1 MLSRSLLLLIFLSIL
16 YSCNNKSLKKET
28 VILQE
33 KKADSIK
40 KYILKINEKLTPKSK
55 IFMQDWG
62 EYQRFSKFLNENKI
76 YTPEESLLNAEE
88 LAKLAQ
94 ELKDSIR
101 IEELQT
107 PSVKIRLNVIH
118 NEALRIEDMSEIS
131 IITEEEIHKEYI
143 KIYEAFSALNS
154 KINNNLNQKELN
166 EQLKDFIDEIVT
178 NDSLKSKTII
188 EKRPL
193 KLPANKLNIPK

>member
-1 MLSRSLLLLIFLSIL
+1 M
-16 YSCNNKSLKKET
+16 
-28 VILQE
+28 
-33 KKADSIK
+33 
-40 KYILKINEKLTPKSK
+40 
-55 IFMQDWG
+55 
-62 EYQRFSKFLNENKI
+62 
-76 YTPEESLLNAEE
+76 LNAEE

-107 PSVKIRLNVIH
+107 PSIKIRLNIIH
-118 NEALRIEDMSEIS
+118 NEALRIEDISKIS

-166 EQLKDFIDEIVT
+166 EQLKDFIDKIVT
-178 NDSLKSKTII
+178 NDSLKSKNII
-188 EKRPL
+188 KKRPL

>member
-1 MLSRSLLLLIFLSIL
+1 MLSRSLLLLIFLPIL
-16 YSCNNKSLKKET
+16 FSCNNKSLKKET

-33 KKADSIK
+33 KKMDSIK
-40 KYILKINEKLTPKSK
+40 KYTLKINEKLTPKSK
-55 IFMQDWG
+55 IFMQDWE

-107 PSVKIRLNVIH
+107 PSIKIRLNIIH
-118 NEALRIEDMSEIS
+118 NEALRIEDISKIS

-166 EQLKDFIDEIVT
+166 EQLKDFIDKIVT
-178 NDSLKSKTII
+178 NDSLKSKNII
-188 EKRPL
+188 KKRPL

>member
-1 MLSRSLLLLIFLSIL
+1 M
-16 YSCNNKSLKKET
+16 
-28 VILQE
+28 
-33 KKADSIK
+33 DSIK
-40 KYILKINEKLTPKSK
+40 KYTLKINEKLTPKSK
-55 IFMQDWG
+55 IFMQDWE

-76 YTPEESLLNAEE
+76 YTLEESLLNAEE

-107 PSVKIRLNVIH
+107 PSIKIRLNIIH
-118 NEALRIEDMSEIS
+118 NEALRIEDISKIS

-166 EQLKDFIDEIVT
+166 EQLKDFIDKIVT
-178 NDSLKSKTII
+178 NDSLKSKNII
-188 EKRPL
+188 KKRPL

>member
-16 YSCNNKSLKKET
+16 FSCNNKSLKKET

-40 KYILKINEKLTPKSK
+40 KYTLKINEKLTPKSK

-107 PSVKIRLNVIH
+107 PSIKIRLNIIH
-118 NEALRIEDMSEIS
+118 NEALRIEDMSKIS
-131 IITEEEIHKEYI
+131 IITEEEIHKEYT

-154 KINNNLNQKELN
+154 KINNNLTQKELN

>member
-1 MLSRSLLLLIFLSIL
+1 MLSRSLLLLIFLPIL
-16 YSCNNKSLKKET
+16 FSCNNKSLKKET

-40 KYILKINEKLTPKSK
+40 KYTLKINEKLTPKSK
-55 IFMQDWG
+55 IFMQDWE

-76 YTPEESLLNAEE
+76 YTLEESLLNAEE

-107 PSVKIRLNVIH
+107 PSIKIRLNIIH
-118 NEALRIEDMSEIS
+118 NEALRIEDISKIS

-166 EQLKDFIDEIVT
+166 EQLKDFIDKIVT
-178 NDSLKSKTII
+178 NDSLKSKNII
-188 EKRPL
+188 KKRPL

>member
-1 MLSRSLLLLIFLSIL
+1 MLSRSLLLLIFLPIL
-16 YSCNNKSLKKET
+16 FSCNNKSLKKET

-33 KKADSIK
+33 KKLDSIK
-40 KYILKINEKLTPKSK
+40 KYTLKINEKLTPKSK
-55 IFMQDWG
+55 IFMQDWE

-107 PSVKIRLNVIH
+107 PSIKIRLNIIH
-118 NEALRIEDMSEIS
+118 NEALRIEDISKIS

-166 EQLKDFIDEIVT
+166 EQLKDFIDKIVT
-178 NDSLKSKTII
+178 NDSLKSKNII
-188 EKRPL
+188 KKRPL

>member
-1 MLSRSLLLLIFLSIL
+1 MLSRSLLLLIFLPIL
-16 YSCNNKSLKKET
+16 FSCNNKSLKKET
-28 VILQE
+28 VFLQE
-33 KKADSIK
+33 KKMDSIK
-40 KYILKINEKLTPKSK
+40 KYTLKINEKLTPKSK
-55 IFMQDWG
+55 IFMQDWE

-76 YTPEESLLNAEE
+76 YTLEESLLNAEE

-107 PSVKIRLNVIH
+107 PSIKIRLNIIH
-118 NEALRIEDMSEIS
+118 NEALRIEDISKIS

-166 EQLKDFIDEIVT
+166 EQLKDFIDKIVT
-178 NDSLKSKTII
+178 NDSLKSKNII
-188 EKRPL
+188 KKRPL